1 MSKQIV
7 KNLSMLALV
16 VGLALAAG
24 VQSANAQITS
34 HGVTAMI
41 PFDFIVGEKTLP
53 AGRYLVSSATSDSA
67 GLKIQNQEGKSVAF
81 RLSNPLTETSQKRKV
96 RMVFHRYGQQY
107 FLTQVWSGD
116 GDGRELRRSKLESKV
131 RQELAS
137 NTPKIDSPKDKYQVV
152 EVVAMLR

>member
-24 VQSANAQITS
+24 VQSTNAQTS
-34 HGVTAMI
+34 HRVTAMI

-53 AGRYLVSSATSDSA
+53 AGRYLVSSATSDSS

-81 RLSNPLTETSQKRKV
+81 RLSNPLTERNQNPKV

-137 NTPKIDSPKDKYQVV
+137 NTPKIDSPKDNYQVV

>member
-7 KNLSMLALV
+7 KNLSQLALV

-81 RLSNPLTETSQKRKV
+81 RLSNPLTERNQQRKV

-107 FLTQVWSGD
+107 FLAQVWSGD

-137 NTPKIDSPKDKYQVV
+137 NTPKIDSPKDNYQVV

>member
-41 PFDFIVGEKTLP
+41 PFDFIIGEKTLP

-137 NTPKIDSPKDKYQVV
+137 NTPKIDAPKDNYQVV

>member
-7 KNLSMLALV
+7 KSLSMLTLV
-16 VGLALAAG
+16 VGLALTAG
-24 VQSANAQITS
+24 VKSANAQLTS

-41 PFDFIVGEKTLP
+41 PFDFIIGDKTLP
-53 AGRYLVSSATSDSA
+53 AGRYLVSSATGDA
-67 GLKIQNQEGKSVAF
+67 TGLRIQNREGKSVAF
-81 RLSNPLTETSQKRKV
+81 RLSNPLTEKSQRCKV
-96 RMVFHRYGQQY
+96 RMVFHRYGEQY

-116 GDGRELRRSKLESKV
+116 GYGRELRRSKLEPKV

-137 NTPKIDSPKDKYQVV
+137 TTPKIDSPKGSYQVV

>member
-1 MSKQIV
+1 
-7 KNLSMLALV
+7 
-16 VGLALAAG
+16 
-24 VQSANAQITS
+24 
-34 HGVTAMI
+34 
-41 PFDFIVGEKTLP
+41 
-53 AGRYLVSSATSDSA
+53 VSSATSDSA

-137 NTPKIDSPKDKYQVV
+137 NTPKIDSPKDNYQVV
-152 EVVAMLR
+152 EVVAMFR

>member
-1 MSKQIV
+1 
-7 KNLSMLALV
+7 MLALV

-24 VQSANAQITS
+24 VQSSNAQITS

-116 GDGRELRRSKLESKV
+116 GDGRELRRSKLESKI

-137 NTPKIDSPKDKYQVV
+137 NTPKIDSPKDNYQVV
-152 EVVAMLR
+152 EVVAMFR